1 MPEKL
6 IFELGRRDREG
17 VSVPQDELK
26 TLNIEELLP
35 KDFLRD
41 KQPCLPEVSEIEVV
55 RHYTRLSQLNFCV
68 DTHFYPLGSCT
79 MKYNPRIGEKLSS
92 LSEFTNLHP
101 YEPEELVQGAL
112 KIMFEL
118 GKYLCEIGG
127 FDAITL
133 QPSAGAHGELTGLLL
148 IRAYHEY
155 KGKKRSKVIIPDS
168 AHGTNP
174 ASCTLAGYKAIEIK
188 SGKDGCI
195 DIDRLREELD
205 EEVAAVMITNPNT
218 LGIFEENILKIAE
231 LTHSVGALLYGDGAN
246 MNALMGI
253 SRPGDMG
260 FDVLHFNLHKTFSAP
275 HGGGGPGSGPVAVKR
290 DLEPFLPVPVIV
302 ERDGKYHL
310 DYNRPLSIGKVKSFY
325 GNFPVMLKAYIYIR
339 MMGSEGLKKASENAV
354 LNARYIISKVK
365 NDYDLPY
372 DKPPMHEGVI
382 SGRKFKEYGIKTLD
396 IAKRLLDYGFHPP
409 TIYFPLIVEE
419 ALMIEPTETETK
431 ETLDAFINA
440 MLNIANEAK
449 NNPEL
454 LKNAPHKTPVR
465 RLDEV
470 KAARDLKLRWV
481 ENKGGL

>member
-6 IFELGRRDREG
+6 IFEMGKSKREG
-17 VSVPQDELK
+17 VSLPMDELNE
-26 TLNIEELLP
+26 LNIEKLIPEE
-35 KDFLRD
+35 FLRETEAR
-41 KQPCLPEVSEIEVV
+41 LPEVSEIEVV

-79 MKYNPRIGEKLSS
+79 MKYNPRVGEKLAS
-92 LSEFTNLHP
+92 LDSFTSLHP
-101 YEPEELVQGAL
+101 YEPEELTQGAL

-127 FDAITL
+127 FDAVTL

-148 IRAYHEY
+148 AKAYHEY
-155 KGKKRSKVIIPDS
+155 RGRKRSKVIIPDS

-195 DIDRLREELD
+195 DIDKLREELD
-205 EEVAAVMITNPNT
+205 EETAVVMITNPNT
-218 LGIFEENILKIAE
+218 LGLFEEEIVEIAE

-260 FDVLHFNLHKTFSAP
+260 FDILHFNLHKTFAAP
-275 HGGGGPGSGPVAVKR
+275 HGGGGPGSGPVAVKKE
-290 DLEPFLPVPVIV
+290 LEPFLPIPVII
-302 ERDGKYHL
+302 EKNGKYHL
-310 DYNRPLSIGKVKSFY
+310 DYDRPLSIGKVKSFY
-325 GNFPVMLKAYIYIR
+325 GNFPVILKAYIYIR
-339 MMGSEGLKKASENAV
+339 MMGAEGLKKASENAV
-354 LNARYIISKVK
+354 LNARYVINKLK
-365 NDYDLPY
+365 KEYDLPY
-372 DKPPMHEGVI
+372 DKPPMHEGVL
-382 SGRKFKEYGIKTLD
+382 SGKKFKEYGIKTLD

-431 ETLDAFINA
+431 ETLDAFIEA
-440 MLNIANEAK
+440 MLNIAREAK
-449 NNPEL
+449 EKPEL
-454 LKNAPHKTPVR
+454 LKNAPHITPVR

-470 KAARDLKLRWV
+470 KAARDLKLRWIKN
-481 ENKGGL
+481 EGDL

>member
-1 MPEKL
+1 MSEKL
-6 IFELGRRDREG
+6 IFEIGKSGREG
-17 VSVPQDELK
+17 VSIPIDELK
-26 TLNIEELLP
+26 ELKIEELLP
-35 KDFLRD
+35 RETLRD
-41 KQPCLPEVSEIEVV
+41 KEPCLPEVSEIEVV

-79 MKYNPRIGEKLSS
+79 MKYNPRIGEKLAS
-92 LSEFTNLHP
+92 LDGFTSLHP
-101 YEPEELVQGAL
+101 YEPEELTQGAL
-112 KIMFEL
+112 KVMFEL

-148 IRAYHEY
+148 VRAFHEH
-155 KGKKRSKVIIPDS
+155 KGRKRSKVIIPDS

-174 ASCTLAGYKAIEIK
+174 ASCTLAGYKAIEIR

-195 DIDRLREELD
+195 DIEKLKEELD
-205 EEVAAVMITNPNT
+205 EETAAVMITNPNT
-218 LGIFEENILKIAE
+218 LGLFEEEIVKIAE

-260 FDVLHFNLHKTFSAP
+260 FDILHFNLHKTFSAP
-275 HGGGGPGSGPVAVKR
+275 HGGGGPGSGPVAVKKE
-290 DLEPFLPVPVIV
+290 LEPFLPVPVIV
-302 ERDGKYHL
+302 EKNGKYYL
-310 DYNRPLSIGKVKSFY
+310 DYDRPLSIGKVKSFY
-325 GNFPVMLKAYIYIR
+325 GNFPVILKAYIYIR
-339 MMGSEGLKKASENAV
+339 MMGAEGLKRVSENAV
-354 LNARYIISKVK
+354 LNARYVINKLK
-365 NDYDLPY
+365 EEYDLPY
-372 DKPPMHEGVI
+372 DKPPMHEGVL
-382 SGRKFKEYGIKTLD
+382 SGKKFKEHGVKTLD

-431 ETLDAFINA
+431 ESLDAFIEA
-440 MLNIANEAK
+440 MLNIAKEAK
-449 NNPEL
+449 EKPEL
-454 LKNAPHKTPVR
+454 LKNAPHTTPVR

-481 ENKGGL
+481 INEGDL

>member
-6 IFELGRRDREG
+6 IFEMGKSKREG
-17 VSVPQDELK
+17 VSLPMDELNE
-26 TLNIEELLP
+26 LNIEKLIPEE
-35 KDFLRD
+35 FLRETEA
-41 KQPCLPEVSEIEVV
+41 CLPEVSEIEVV

-79 MKYNPRIGEKLSS
+79 MKYNPRVGEKLAS
-92 LSEFTNLHP
+92 LDSFTSLHP
-101 YEPEELVQGAL
+101 YEPEELTQGAL

-127 FDAITL
+127 FDAVTL

-148 IRAYHEY
+148 AKAYHEY
-155 KGKKRSKVIIPDS
+155 RGRKRSKVIIPDS

-195 DIDRLREELD
+195 DIDKLREELD
-205 EEVAAVMITNPNT
+205 EETAVVMITNPNT
-218 LGIFEENILKIAE
+218 LGLFEEEIVEIAE

-260 FDVLHFNLHKTFSAP
+260 FDILHFNLHKTFAAP
-275 HGGGGPGSGPVAVKR
+275 HGGGGPGSGPVAVKKE
-290 DLEPFLPVPVIV
+290 LEPFLPIPVII
-302 ERDGKYHL
+302 EKNGKYHL
-310 DYNRPLSIGKVKSFY
+310 DYDRPLSIGKVKSFY
-325 GNFPVMLKAYIYIR
+325 GNFPVILKAYIYIR
-339 MMGSEGLKKASENAV
+339 MMGAEGLKKASENAV
-354 LNARYIISKVK
+354 LNARYVINKLK
-365 NDYDLPY
+365 KEYDLPY
-372 DKPPMHEGVI
+372 DKPPMHEGVL
-382 SGRKFKEYGIKTLD
+382 SGKKFKEYGIKTLD

-431 ETLDAFINA
+431 ETLDAFIEA
-440 MLNIANEAK
+440 MLNIAREAK
-449 NNPEL
+449 EKPEL
-454 LKNAPHKTPVR
+454 LKNAPHITPVR

-470 KAARDLKLRWV
+470 KAARDLKLRWIKN
-481 ENKGGL
+481 EGDL